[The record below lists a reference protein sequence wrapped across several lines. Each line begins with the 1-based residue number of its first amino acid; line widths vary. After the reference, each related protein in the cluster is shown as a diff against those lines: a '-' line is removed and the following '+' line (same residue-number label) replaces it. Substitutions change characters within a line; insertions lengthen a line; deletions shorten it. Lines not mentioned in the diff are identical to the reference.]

1 MKAYAFCWS
10 IFTMGGKDG
19 SLGDFWSSST
29 HYRIIL
35 NYLGLSG
42 NLVRQVV
49 YSATGPV
56 LSAAG

>member
-1 MKAYAFCWS
+1 
-10 IFTMGGKDG
+10 MGGKDG
-19 SLGDFWSSST
+19 SLGDFWSSGT

-35 NYLGLSG
+35 NYLGLNG
-42 NLVRQVV
+42 NLVLQVV